1 MQVPGVSYRLDLA
14 PAISVYVFGVT
25 GEGYGCVSMSLDGQ
39 LLAKVRL
46 DRELRT
52 LFQDC
57 GLSVTLKVKFFINS
71 ELIKPRHLRVTQTPS
86 IFQNP

>member
-1 MQVPGVSYRLDLA
+1 MQGPGVSYRLDLT

-25 GEGYGCVSMSLDGQ
+25 GEGCGCVSMSLDGQ

-46 DRELRT
+46 DCELRT

-71 ELIKPRHLRVTQTPS
+71 ELIKPRHLCVTQTPS